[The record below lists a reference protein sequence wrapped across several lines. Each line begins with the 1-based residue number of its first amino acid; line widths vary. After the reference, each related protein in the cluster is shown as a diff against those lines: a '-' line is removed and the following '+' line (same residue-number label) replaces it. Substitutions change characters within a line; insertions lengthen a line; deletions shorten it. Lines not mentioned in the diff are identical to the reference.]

1 MDHRVEKA
9 IRLMHEGMSQKLVP
23 GEIALAV
30 NLSLAHLRYL
40 FRAETGMSPAQYLR
54 TLRMREAERLLKTT
68 FLSVKEVM
76 HRIGVRDD
84 SHFARD
90 FKKAYGI
97 SPAQY
102 GARHRSAESKA
113 AQSDRNPHFGQ

>member
-1 MDHRVEKA
+1 MDQRVQKA
-9 IRLMHEGMSQKLVP
+9 IRLMQENLSRELVP

-40 FRAETGMSPAQYLR
+40 FRADTGMSPAQYLR
-54 TLRMREAERLLKTT
+54 SLRMQEAERLLKTT

-84 SHFARD
+84 SHFTRD
-90 FKKAYGI
+90 FKKAYGS

-102 GARHRSAESKA
+102 GARHRGVELEKGSV
-113 AQSDRNPHFGQ
+113 